1 MGMPSAQRAALACRA
16 QLRVCVWMAG
26 EIDFDEFCMTMS
38 MCIGGGQL
46 TDEEFV
52 DMIFQSARDYL
63 LQRLAPTRLA
73 LPLPATAAL
82 PSLSSASPHWSDRG

>member
-1 MGMPSAQRAALACRA
+1 M
-16 QLRVCVWMAG
+16 VG

-52 DMIFQSARDYL
+52 DMIFQSACD
-63 LQRLAPTRLA
+63 
-73 LPLPATAAL
+73 
-82 PSLSSASPHWSDRG
+82 